1 MFKAFCFGVVVGA
14 LAVLGGLYEYFA
26 TGRAPVAVA
35 DPQMPF
41 ERQVARAALHA
52 RLNHDPH
59 PDPTVPADEP
69 NMVAGALIY
78 REHCAVCHGLP
89 GQAMTAIAK
98 GLFPKPPELFR
109 GKGVTDDP
117 AWETHWKAANGIRLT
132 GMPSFQGSLNESQLW
147 QVSQLL
153 AHADQM
159 PEAAKK
165 ALAPSSEG
173 EKPRKEAP

>member
-1 MFKAFCFGVVVGA
+1 
-14 LAVLGGLYEYFA
+14 
-26 TGRAPVAVA
+26 
-35 DPQMPF
+35 
-41 ERQVARAALHA
+41 
-52 RLNHDPH
+52 
-59 PDPTVPADEP
+59 
-69 NMVAGALIY
+69 
-78 REHCAVCHGLP
+78 
-89 GQAMTAIAK
+89 MTAIAK
-98 GLFPKPPELFR
+98 GLFPRPPQLFR

-165 ALAPSSEG
+165 ALAQSSEG